1 MKVKTVPIESIIPN
15 EKNVRL
21 HGHAQLEALKQSY
34 LMFGQFRPIVIDENN
49 IILAGH
55 GIWEA
60 MIAAGA
66 KECSV
71 YQYDNLS
78 NAQKLKLMLA
88 DNKTQEL
95 GTFNFDK
102 FDEVIKEISLDGDL
116 NIPGYDSD
124 VLDMIVKQQNMDT
137 GALDEKIT
145 DYGKFS
151 EERITEIKDKAEVSA
166 SKGDSSNEN
175 KEVFLNPD
183 KIHMTTPEGGSS
195 ERPRPYAICK
205 KCGEKVWL

>member
-55 GIWEA
+55 GIWKA

-116 NIPGYDSD
+116 SIPGYDSD

-137 GALDEKIT
+137 GALDEKM
-145 DYGKFS
+145 
-151 EERITEIKDKAEVSA
+151 RPW
-166 SKGDSSNEN
+166 
-175 KEVFLNPD
+175 LQP
-183 KIHMTTPEGGSS
+183 IHDALDLLMRPTTPLG
-195 ERPRPYAICK
+195 PRRKQQKANATPGPVAATSP
-205 KCGEKVWL
+205 